1 MKKITDSECR
11 TLTEAYARQGATV
24 RNPRRTWSAITD
36 DGNAVVVTLWT
47 DRFLDVEQSRYSTFG
62 LSGTGW
68 MDRPENRRRTEHLQ
82 HALSK
87 RGGLFRS
94 IIVTPS
100 DTLHSSIIARRIGP
114 EMRVTKIDEATG
126 RFEAERAAA

>member
-1 MKKITDSECR
+1 MKTEHHPECG

-24 RNPRRTWSAITD
+24 RNPRRTWSMVTD
-36 DGNAVVVTLWT
+36 DGKAVVVTLWT
-47 DRFLDVEQSRYSTFG
+47 DRFLDVEQTHYSTFG
-62 LSGTGW
+62 LSGQGW
-68 MDRPENRRRTEHLQ
+68 IDRPENRRRIEHLQ
-82 HALSK
+82 QAMSN

-100 DTLHSSIIARRIGP
+100 DAMHSSIVARKVGP

-126 RFEAERAAA
+126 RFEAERA